1 MHEPVRIVHIE
12 PIDPSLFVRD
22 WQQKVP
28 MKIQKWGIRGAVGF
42 GFR

>member
-12 PIDPSLFVRD
+12 PIDPSLFVRE
-22 WQQKVP
+22 WLQKVP
-28 MKIQKWGIRGAVGF
+28 TQSQNWGIRGGVGF